1 MDRLAYTA
9 LSATIS
15 SAKQRVQLTNNL
27 ANLNTVG
34 FKMTSGIQHG
44 AEKVD
49 GLGFDTRFQPKIAGN
64 DATGSV
70 DLSPGAY
77 INTGNDLDIAMM
89 GETVLGVQ
97 SKLDQSLAFTR
108 RGDLH
113 ITSSGLVETGDG
125 NLVLGEDGPISVP
138 LGQIITFGVDGS
150 IYARNPNT
158 PESLQ
163 TKVGEMLLRD
173 ASEKRLQ
180 RRTDGL
186 FEPAGSQVRG
196 VDFESGPKDRRIQ
209 TGTLE
214 GSNVNPVASLVKMMD
229 FSRSFEM
236 QIKIISEINNLD
248 EKGSALIA

>member
-15 SAKQRVQLTNNL
+15 SASQRVKLTNNL

-34 FKMTSGIQHG
+34 FKMVGDLQNSSQ
-44 AEKVD
+44 KVE
-49 GLGFDTRFQPKIAGN
+49 GPGFPTRYQPVVAGN
-64 DATGSV
+64 EDAGLV
-70 DLSPGAY
+70 ELKPGAF
-77 INTGNDLDIAMM
+77 INTGNDLDIVML
-89 GETVLGVQ
+89 GQTVMGVQ
-97 SKLDQSLAFTR
+97 SGKDQTLGFTR

-113 ITSSGLVETGDG
+113 VTPSGLLETGDG
-125 NLVLGEDGPISVP
+125 NAVMGQSGIVTVP
-138 LGQIITFGVDGS
+138 LGQIITFGADGS
-150 IYARNPNT
+150 IFARDPSA

-163 TKVGEMLLRD
+163 VKVGELMLRD
-173 ASEKRLQ
+173 ASQARLQ

-196 VDFESGPKDRRIQ
+196 VDFATGPKDPGIQ

-214 GSNVNPVASLVKMMD
+214 ASNVNPVEALVKMMD

-236 QIKIISEINNLD
+236 QIKIIAEINSLD
-248 EKGSALIA
+248 EAGGELIG

>member
-34 FKMTSGIQHG
+34 FKMTSDIQHS
-44 AEKVD
+44 ASKVD
-49 GLGFDTRFQPKIAGN
+49 GLGFETRYQPKIAGN
-64 DATGSV
+64 EKTGAV

-97 SKLDQSLAFTR
+97 SKNDQSLAFTR

-125 NLVLGEDGPISVP
+125 DLVLGESGPISVP
-138 LGQIITFGVDGS
+138 LGQIITFGADGS
-150 IYARNPNT
+150 IYARNPST
-158 PESLQ
+158 ADGLQ
-163 TKVGEMLLRD
+163 TKVGELLLRD

-186 FEPAGSQVRG
+186 FEPAGSQVPG
-196 VDFESGPKDRRIQ
+196 ADFASGPKDRRIQ

-214 GSNVNPVASLVKMMD
+214 GSNVNPVVSLVKMMD

-236 QIKIISEINNLD
+236 QIKVISEINSLD